1 MSSYLETIYFKD
13 EYGENDYPRL
23 LCGHIVAEYYSR
35 AGAVEG
41 KSLLD
46 IGSGKGSHLIGF
58 SKHGMKVYGLDKRD
72 ECVASLEEFDIKS
85 CDIESAPFPYEDD
98 YFDFI
103 FSKSVLEHVV
113 NVDNFL
119 SQSYRVLKPGGIA
132 VLMTPDWKSQH
143 DFFWDDYTHV
153 KAFTRKSLQ
162 NAMVMHGYD
171 NVNSSYFL
179 QLPIVWKY
187 PVMKYAA
194 RLIALLPDSLKWKD
208 REQREFRP
216 LIRFSK
222 EKMLL
227 AYGVKSNA

>member
-1 MSSYLETIYFKD
+1 
-13 EYGENDYPRL
+13 
-23 LCGHIVAEYYSR
+23 
-35 AGAVEG
+35 
-41 KSLLD
+41 
-46 IGSGKGSHLIGF
+46 
-58 SKHGMKVYGLDKRD
+58 GLDKRD